1 MAIMLGITEKGIKD
15 VCIVAKTLNQ
25 GKRLVDLYNFI
36 DPEVRAFEELLNE
49 KIGAYQGEE
58 EEEGED

>member
-1 MAIMLGITEKGIKD
+1 MAIMLGITEKGFKD